1 MTAIVLQ
8 HVAMLPAA
16 SSSGGA
22 GSYVDWGVVH
32 VSVSNLLIVILMLV
46 TFVVAMLIPFP
57 GSGEEWAP
65 APMGNAEEPGAQ
77 P

>member
-8 HVAMLPAA
+8 HPAMLRVA
-16 SSSGGA
+16 SSSGGS

-32 VSVSNLLIVILMLV
+32 VSVANLLIVILMLV
-46 TFVVAMLIPFP
+46 TFVVALLIPFP

-65 APMGNAEEPGAQ
+65 APMDNAEAPGAQ